1 MIIKFPDNGYLDLV
15 FFGKLP
21 KTIDLLL
28 VCPESRTRKYFSKL
42 LSILFNQA
50 IQENHL
56 TLDQKDISPMN
67 QKILEGLDAIFLL
80 I

>member
-42 LSILFNQA
+42 LSILFN
-50 IQENHL
+50 
-56 TLDQKDISPMN
+56 
-67 QKILEGLDAIFLL
+67 
-80 I
+80 